1 MKVYIS
7 VDMEGAT
14 GVAAGRQLQDSEYNR
29 FRKLLTQDVNA
40 AIAGAC
46 DAGAT
51 DILVNDAHGH
61 MTNILIEEIDP
72 RARLISGNN
81 KQLCQMEGINE
92 SFDAAMFVAYHARE
106 GTDAATINHTIMG
119 LAVTEIRLNGRPI
132 GETGINAAV
141 AGAFGVPVV
150 LVTGDDKVCAE
161 AQDFLGV
168 VETVEVK
175 KAIDRFVANCLPP
188 ARAHEL
194 IRQGAKQALERKE
207 QVKPFDVGPVEF
219 EIDFKLTNQ
228 AAMASI
234 FPSVRKVGPKT
245 VAVKAGNAADAYKQ
259 LWGCLILGYAATRG
273 VLG

>member
-81 KQLCQMEGINE
+81 KQLCQMEGIND
-92 SFDAAMFVAYHARE
+92 SFDAALFVAYHARE

-119 LAVTEIRLNGRPI
+119 VAVTEIRLNGRPI

-161 AQDFLGV
+161 AQDFLGP

-194 IRQGAKQALERKE
+194 IRLGAKQALERKGE
-207 QVKPFDVGPVEF
+207 IKPFDVGPVEF

-228 AAMASI
+228 AAMACI
-234 FPSVRKVGPKT
+234 FPSVRKTGPKT
-245 VAVKAGNAADAYKQ
+245 VAVTADNAVDAYKQ

>member
-81 KQLCQMEGINE
+81 KQLCQMEGIND

-119 LAVTEIRLNGRPI
+119 VAVTEIRLNGRPI

-161 AQDFLGV
+161 AQDFLGP

-188 ARAHEL
+188 AKAHEL
-194 IRQGAKQALERKE
+194 IRQGAKQALERKGE
-207 QVKPFDVGPVEF
+207 VKPFNVGQVEF

-245 VAVKAGNAADAYKQ
+245 VAVQADNAVDAYKQ